1 MDQLVGFR
9 AMPGRHYLTM
19 PDLPDELLQPL
30 LDLIDRPR
38 QESAD
43 LVANG
48 QTATPWGK
56 AYRHGEQMGSRETY
70 EITGT
75 QAP

>member
-9 AMPGRHYLTM
+9 AMPGCHYLTM
-19 PDLPDELLQPL
+19 PDLPGELLQPL

-38 QESAD
+38 RESAD

-48 QTATPWGK
+48 QIATPWGK
-56 AYRHGEQMGSRETY
+56 AYGHGERMGSRETD
-70 EITGT
+70 ECTGT
-75 QAP
+75 QPP

>member
-1 MDQLVGFR
+1 
-9 AMPGRHYLTM
+9 MPESHYLTM
-19 PDLPDELLQPL
+19 PDLPDELLLPL

-38 QESAD
+38 RESAD

-48 QTATPWGK
+48 QIATPWGK
-56 AYRHGEQMGSRETY
+56 AYRRGERMGNRETY
-70 EITGT
+70 GITGT